1 MMTNEDV
8 ERIVRGPADLEERI
22 EQLEKQ
28 KEILKAACK
37 KAGDTIKI
45 LTKRAQEAEGE
56 MTIVKG
62 IGMNSPEMRQ
72 AKAEI
77 EKLKAELA
85 RAKEDHQ
92 YDNLVHKN
100 ELEKLSKKP
109 F

>member
-1 MMTNEDV
+1 MMTSEDIARV
-8 ERIVRGPADLEERI
+8 KRGPADLEERI

-37 KAGDTIKI
+37 KAGETIKA